1 MTALQIIPKKK
12 SPWYEK
18 KGKRTEF
25 LFLTLVLR
33 DVKKL
38 VEQKTLKR
46 KRNPIFI
53 QMLKLWFF
61 KFTILNLLSVTHI
74 Q

>member
-46 KRNPIFI
+46 KKKPNIYTNVKTMVF
-53 QMLKLWFF
+53 
-61 KFTILNLLSVTHI
+61 
-74 Q
+74 